1 MYDSDRGIEE
11 MLHRLGP
18 QFRTDQEDD
27 ADFDSDS
34 LEEDDSYSI
43 EKENQPTTTINVEWL
58 AEQMR
63 TFVDL
68 NPQWEDAIGRFASQL
83 ARADDSQE

>member
-11 MLHRLGP
+11 LLQRREG
-18 QFRTDQEDD
+18 E
-27 ADFDSDS
+27 S
-34 LEEDDSYSI
+34 LA
-43 EKENQPTTTINVEWL
+43 VEWV

-68 NPQWEDAIGRFASQL
+68 YPNWEDSIGRLAAFL
-83 ARADDSQE
+83 AREDDDS

>member
-11 MLHRLGP
+11 LLQRREGV
-18 QFRTDQEDD
+18 
-27 ADFDSDS
+27 S
-34 LEEDDSYSI
+34 LSVD
-43 EKENQPTTTINVEWL
+43 WL

-68 NPQWEDAIGRFASQL
+68 HPNWEDAVGRLAAYL
-83 ARADDSQE
+83 AREDDEM

>member
-11 MLHRLGP
+11 LLQRREG
-18 QFRTDQEDD
+18 E
-27 ADFDSDS
+27 S
-34 LEEDDSYSI
+34 LS
-43 EKENQPTTTINVEWL
+43 VHWL

-68 NPQWEDAIGRFASQL
+68 HPNWEDAVGRLAAYL
-83 ARADDSQE
+83 AREDDEI

>member
-11 MLHRLGP
+11 MLKRLGP
-18 QFRTDQEDD
+18 DEPGLELDN
-27 ADFDSDS
+27 SDTPS
-34 LEEDDSYSI
+34 VSI
-43 EKENQPTTTINVEWL
+43 EWL

-68 NPQWEDAIGRFASQL
+68 NPDWEDAIGRFASQL
-83 ARADDSQE
+83 ARSDDSEE